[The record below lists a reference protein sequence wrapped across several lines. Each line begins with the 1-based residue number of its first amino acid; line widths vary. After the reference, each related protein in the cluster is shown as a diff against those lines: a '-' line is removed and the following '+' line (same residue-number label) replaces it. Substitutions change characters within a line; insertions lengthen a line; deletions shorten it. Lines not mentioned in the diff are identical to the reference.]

1 MNRVIDVV
9 AQAPRIDAPCAT
21 EAHVVFHRA
30 PIDSSDHHPQK

>member
-9 AQAPRIDAPCAT
+9 AQAPRIDAAT

-30 PIDSSDHHPQK
+30 PIDSSDHRPQK